1 MSDTWSSAG
10 ALCRGAEV
18 RVIRYSAREMSRS
31 TGWLPVAGFCF
42 LLALFAVRLGDSAVR
57 NSFTVDEPNYL
68 GIGLYLWESDDYDFA
83 ATLSLHPP
91 LTFHIASLPLLAF
104 DLDDLP
110 RERGIVRRL
119 LEREEPGWRAL
130 RIAGRIPF
138 ILLACWGAA
147 ICFLWARAA
156 AGDAAGLLATFL
168 YTFSP
173 TMLANGGLMHSD
185 ITVTVFFLQT
195 LYALWLWLM
204 KPTPLRLLFCGV
216 SLGLALISKLNTL
229 LLLPGVALIFLVI
242 AFRLRPARPTLP
254 APGPDSLSRRLAF
267 TFGAAIGV
275 LGTALFVVWL
285 GYGGSFRSTVLEEGP
300 WAGFRIPAYLLSLIF
315 DATANDNG
323 RRIYLLGEFA
333 NGAPWYYLPVAF
345 AVKVPVA
352 ISALLGLAIVAP
364 GQRPWR
370 LGWLLGIPLTV
381 YLVIVCIGLD
391 IILGIRYVLP
401 LFPLLFVFIATQ
413 LVPLGSGWRRISV
426 GVLCAWLAI
435 ASLWIHPHYLAYF
448 NEVAGGPSRGHR
460 YLLDSNVDWG
470 QDLTTLSEYLAER
483 GNPPVWLAYFG
494 VEKPAEYGLRSRRL
508 KGCRPVTGLVAIS
521 TNVREGLYKPHGHMG
536 APKPGCYDWL
546 KPHEPVAHVGYSIF
560 VYEIPDS

>member
-1 MSDTWSSAG
+1 
-10 ALCRGAEV
+10 
-18 RVIRYSAREMSRS
+18 MSRS
-31 TGWLPVAGFCF
+31 SGWLPVAGFCL
-42 LLALFAVRLGDSAVR
+42 LLALFAVRLGDAAVR
-57 NSFTVDEPNYL
+57 NSFTVDEPSYI
-68 GIGLYLWESDDYDFA
+68 GIGLYLWESGDYDYA
-83 ATLSLHPP
+83 ATLMLHPP

-110 RERGIVRRL
+110 RERGIVHRL
-119 LEREEPGWRAL
+119 FERDEPGWRAL

-147 ICFLWARAA
+147 VCFLWARSV

-168 YTFSP
+168 FTFSP
-173 TMLANGGLMHSD
+173 TMLANGGLVHSD

-229 LLLPGVALIFLVI
+229 LLMPGVALIFLVV

-254 APGPDSLSRRLAF
+254 APGPDALGRRLVF
-267 TFGAAIGV
+267 TSGAAIVVFGAAI
-275 LGTALFVVWL
+275 FVVWL
-285 GYGGSFRSTVLEEGP
+285 GYGGSFRSAAPAEGP
-300 WAGFRIPAYLLSLIF
+300 WAGIQIPAYLLSLIL
-315 DATANDNG
+315 DAAMNAAG
-323 RRIYLLGEFA
+323 RRIYLLGDFA
-333 NGAPWYYLPVAF
+333 NGAPWYYFPVAF

-352 ISALLGLAIVAP
+352 IIALLGLAIAAP

-370 LGWLLGIPLTV
+370 LGWLIGIPLAV

-413 LVPLGSGWRRISV
+413 LVPLGRGWRRISV

-470 QDLTTLSEYLAER
+470 QDLTTLGEYLSER

-494 VEKPAEYGLRSRRL
+494 AEKPEEYGLRSRRL

-521 TNVREGLYKPHGHMG
+521 TNIREGLYQPHGLIDL
-536 APKPGCYDWL
+536 PKPGCYDWV
-546 KPHEPVAHVGYSIF
+546 KSHEPVAHVGYSIF
-560 VYEIPDS
+560 VYEIPKHPPVQVDSEEQGR